1 MSQQKYNRLQSNRND
16 SSIANRYLRADSRPE
31 CIMSWRI
38 VVISKRAKLDYQL
51 GYLVVR
57 NEEVTKIHLSEI
69 STILIEST
77 AATVTTSLLA
87 ELTKKKIKV
96 IFCDEKRNPSSELVG
111 YYGSH
116 DTSNKIRKQIQWSRH
131 SKEAIW
137 TEIVTEKIRKQKELL
152 KNMGKEEAGL
162 LESYLQEIGWNDET
176 NREGH
181 AAKVYFNALF
191 GMTFTRTADCP
202 ENAALNYGYSILLS
216 AFAREIVASGYIT
229 QLGLFHDNMFN
240 QFNLASDLMEPFRVL
255 IDREVIQMQ
264 RKEFTHEEKIQLV
277 NVLNNEVMIDGK
289 TQYVNN
295 AIKIYCKSVFDALNE
310 NDSALIRF
318 YGL

>member
-96 IFCDEKRNPSSELVG
+96 IFCDEKRNPLSELVG

-116 DTSNKIRKQIQWSRH
+116 DTSNKVRKQIQWSRH

>member
-1 MSQQKYNRLQSNRND
+1 
-16 SSIANRYLRADSRPE
+16 
-31 CIMSWRI
+31 MSWRV

-57 NEEVTKIHLSEI
+57 NESVTKIHLGEI
-69 STILIEST
+69 STLLIEST
-77 AATVTTSLLA
+77 AVSITTSLLA

-116 DTSNKIRKQIQWSRH
+116 DTSSKVRNQIQWSRN
-131 SKEAIW
+131 SKDAVW
-137 TEIVTEKIRKQKELL
+137 TEIVTEKIRKQKKLL
-152 KNMGKEEAGL
+152 EYQGKEESKL
-162 LESYLQEIGWNDET
+162 LDSYLQEIKWNDET

-191 GMTFTRTADCP
+191 GLDFTRTTDCP
-202 ENAALNYGYSILLS
+202 INAALNYGYSIILS
-216 AFAREIVASGYIT
+216 AFTREITANGYIT

-255 IDREVIQMQ
+255 VDKEVLEM
-264 RKEFTHEEKIQLV
+264 KFEEFEVDEKRRLV
-277 NVLNNEVMIDGK
+277 NILNHEVVIDGK
-289 TQYVNN
+289 VQYVNN
-295 AIKIYCKSVFDALNE
+295 AVKIYCKSVFDALNE
-310 NDSALIRF
+310 NDSSLIRF
-318 YGL
+318 YKFEL

>member
-96 IFCDEKRNPSSELVG
+96 IFCDEKRNPLSELVG

>member
-1 MSQQKYNRLQSNRND
+1 
-16 SSIANRYLRADSRPE
+16 
-31 CIMSWRI
+31 MSWRV

-57 NEEVTKIHLSEI
+57 NESVTKIHLGEI
-69 STILIEST
+69 STLLIEST
-77 AATVTTSLLA
+77 AVSITTSLLA

-116 DTSNKIRKQIQWSRH
+116 DTSSKVRNQIQWSRN
-131 SKEAIW
+131 SKDTVW
-137 TEIVTEKIRKQKELL
+137 TEIVTEKIRKQKKLL
-152 KNMGKEEAGL
+152 EYQGKEESKL
-162 LESYLQEIGWNDET
+162 LDSYLQEIKWNDET

-191 GMTFTRTADCP
+191 GLDFTRTTDCSV
-202 ENAALNYGYSILLS
+202 NSALNYGYSIILS
-216 AFAREIVASGYIT
+216 AFTREITANGYIT

-255 IDREVIQMQ
+255 VDKEVLEM
-264 RKEFTHEEKIQLV
+264 KFEEFEVDEKRRLV
-277 NVLNNEVMIDGK
+277 NILNHEVVIDGK
-289 TQYVNN
+289 VQYVNN
-295 AIKIYCKSVFDALNE
+295 AVKIYCKSVFAALNE
-310 NDSALIRF
+310 NDSSLIRF
-318 YGL
+318 YKFEL

>member
-1 MSQQKYNRLQSNRND
+1 
-16 SSIANRYLRADSRPE
+16 
-31 CIMSWRI
+31 MSWRI

-57 NEEVTKIHLSEI
+57 NESVTKIHLGEI
-69 STILIEST
+69 STLLIEST
-77 AATVTTSLLA
+77 AVSITTSLLA

-116 DTSNKIRKQIQWSRH
+116 DTSSKVRNQIQWSRN
-131 SKEAIW
+131 SKDAVW
-137 TEIVTEKIRKQKELL
+137 TEIVTEKIRKQKKLL
-152 KNMGKEEAGL
+152 EYQGKEESKL
-162 LESYLQEIGWNDET
+162 LDSYLQEIKWNDET

-191 GMTFTRTADCP
+191 GLDFTRTTDCP
-202 ENAALNYGYSILLS
+202 VNSALNYGYSIILS
-216 AFAREIVASGYIT
+216 AFTREITANGYIT

-255 IDREVIQMQ
+255 VDKEVLEM
-264 RKEFTHEEKIQLV
+264 KFEEFEVDEKRRLV
-277 NVLNNEVMIDGK
+277 NILNHEVVIDGK
-289 TQYVNN
+289 VQYVNN
-295 AIKIYCKSVFDALNE
+295 AVKIYCKSVFDALNE
-310 NDSALIRF
+310 NDSSLIRF
-318 YGL
+318 YKFEL

>member
-1 MSQQKYNRLQSNRND
+1 
-16 SSIANRYLRADSRPE
+16 
-31 CIMSWRI
+31 MSWRI

-57 NEEVTKIHLSEI
+57 NESVTKIHLGEI
-69 STILIEST
+69 STLMIEST
-77 AATVTTSLLA
+77 AVSITTSLLA

-116 DTSNKIRKQIQWSRH
+116 DTSSKVRNQIQWSRN
-131 SKEAIW
+131 SKDAVW
-137 TEIVTEKIRKQKELL
+137 TEIVAEKIKKQKELL
-152 KNMGKEEAGL
+152 EYQGKEESKL
-162 LESYLQEIGWNDET
+162 LDSYLQEIKWNDET

-191 GMTFTRTADCP
+191 GLDFTRTTDCP
-202 ENAALNYGYSILLS
+202 VNAALNYGYSIILS
-216 AFAREIVASGYIT
+216 AFTREITANGYIT

-255 IDREVIQMQ
+255 VDKEVLEM
-264 RKEFTHEEKIQLV
+264 KLEEFEVDEKRRLV
-277 NVLNNEVMIDGK
+277 NILNHEVVIDGK
-289 TQYVNN
+289 VQYVNN
-295 AIKIYCKSVFDALNE
+295 AVKIYCKSVFDALNE
-310 NDSALIRF
+310 NDSSLIRF
-318 YGL
+318 YKFEL

>member
-1 MSQQKYNRLQSNRND
+1 
-16 SSIANRYLRADSRPE
+16 
-31 CIMSWRI
+31 MSWRI

-57 NEEVTKIHLSEI
+57 NESVTKIHLGEI
-69 STILIEST
+69 STLLIEST
-77 AATVTTSLLA
+77 AVSITTSLLA

-116 DTSNKIRKQIQWSRH
+116 DTSSKVRNQIQWSRN
-131 SKEAIW
+131 SKDAVW
-137 TEIVTEKIRKQKELL
+137 TEIVTEKIRKQKKLL
-152 KNMGKEEAGL
+152 EYQGKEESKL
-162 LESYLQEIGWNDET
+162 LDSYLQEIKWNDET

-191 GMTFTRTADCP
+191 GLDFTRTTDCP
-202 ENAALNYGYSILLS
+202 VNAALNYGYSIILS
-216 AFAREIVASGYIT
+216 AFTREITANGYIT

-255 IDREVIQMQ
+255 VDKEVLEM
-264 RKEFTHEEKIQLV
+264 KFEEFEVDEKRRLV
-277 NVLNNEVMIDGK
+277 NILNHEVVIDGK
-289 TQYVNN
+289 VQYVNN
-295 AIKIYCKSVFDALNE
+295 AVKIYCKSVFDALNE
-310 NDSALIRF
+310 NDSSLIRF
-318 YGL
+318 YKFEL

>member
-1 MSQQKYNRLQSNRND
+1 
-16 SSIANRYLRADSRPE
+16 
-31 CIMSWRI
+31 MSWRV

-57 NEEVTKIHLSEI
+57 NESVTKIHLGEI
-69 STILIEST
+69 STLLIEST
-77 AATVTTSLLA
+77 AVSTTTSLLA

-116 DTSNKIRKQIQWSRH
+116 DTSSKVRNQIQWSRN
-131 SKEAIW
+131 SKDTVW
-137 TEIVTEKIRKQKELL
+137 TEIVTEKIRKQKKLL
-152 KNMGKEEAGL
+152 EYQGKEESKL
-162 LESYLQEIGWNDET
+162 LDSYLQEIKWNDET

-191 GMTFTRTADCP
+191 GLDFTRTTDCSV
-202 ENAALNYGYSILLS
+202 NSALNYGYSIILS
-216 AFAREIVASGYIT
+216 AFTREITANGYIT

-255 IDREVIQMQ
+255 VDKEVLEM
-264 RKEFTHEEKIQLV
+264 KFEEFEVDEKRRLV
-277 NVLNNEVMIDGK
+277 NILNHEVVIDGK
-289 TQYVNN
+289 VQYVNN
-295 AIKIYCKSVFDALNE
+295 AVKIYCKSVFDALNE
-310 NDSALIRF
+310 NDSSLIRF
-318 YGL
+318 YKFEL

>member
-1 MSQQKYNRLQSNRND
+1 
-16 SSIANRYLRADSRPE
+16 
-31 CIMSWRI
+31 MSWRV

-57 NEEVTKIHLSEI
+57 NESVTKIHLGEI
-69 STILIEST
+69 STLLIEST
-77 AATVTTSLLA
+77 AVSITTSLLA

-116 DTSNKIRKQIQWSRH
+116 DTSSKVRNQIQWSRN
-131 SKEAIW
+131 SKDTVW
-137 TEIVTEKIRKQKELL
+137 TEIVTEKIRKQKKLL
-152 KNMGKEEAGL
+152 EYQGKEESKL
-162 LESYLQEIGWNDET
+162 LDSYLQEIKWNDET

-191 GMTFTRTADCP
+191 GLDFTRTTDCSV
-202 ENAALNYGYSILLS
+202 NSALNYGYSIILS
-216 AFAREIVASGYIT
+216 AFTREITANAYIT

-255 IDREVIQMQ
+255 VDKEVLEM
-264 RKEFTHEEKIQLV
+264 KFEEFEVDEKRRLV
-277 NVLNNEVMIDGK
+277 NILNHEVVIDGK
-289 TQYVNN
+289 VQYVNN
-295 AIKIYCKSVFDALNE
+295 AVKIYCKSVFDALNE
-310 NDSALIRF
+310 NDSSLIRF
-318 YGL
+318 YKFEL

>member
-1 MSQQKYNRLQSNRND
+1 
-16 SSIANRYLRADSRPE
+16 
-31 CIMSWRI
+31 MSWRV

-57 NEEVTKIHLSEI
+57 NESVTKIHLGEI
-69 STILIEST
+69 STLLIEST
-77 AATVTTSLLA
+77 AVSITTSLLA

-116 DTSNKIRKQIQWSRH
+116 DTSSKVRNQIQWSRN
-131 SKEAIW
+131 SKDAVW
-137 TEIVTEKIRKQKELL
+137 TEIVTEKIRKQKKLL
-152 KNMGKEEAGL
+152 EYQGKEESKL
-162 LESYLQEIGWNDET
+162 LDSYLQEIKWNDET

-191 GMTFTRTADCP
+191 GLDFTRTTDCP
-202 ENAALNYGYSILLS
+202 VNAALNYGYSIILS
-216 AFAREIVASGYIT
+216 AFTREITANGYIT

-255 IDREVIQMQ
+255 VDKEVLEM
-264 RKEFTHEEKIQLV
+264 KFEEFEVDEKRRLV
-277 NVLNNEVMIDGK
+277 NILNHEVVIDGK
-289 TQYVNN
+289 VQYVNN
-295 AIKIYCKSVFDALNE
+295 AVKIYCKSVFDALNE
-310 NDSALIRF
+310 NDSSLIRF
-318 YGL
+318 YKFAL

>member
-1 MSQQKYNRLQSNRND
+1 
-16 SSIANRYLRADSRPE
+16 
-31 CIMSWRI
+31 MSWRV

-57 NEEVTKIHLSEI
+57 NESVTKIHLGEI
-69 STILIEST
+69 STLLIEST
-77 AATVTTSLLA
+77 AVSITTSLLA

-116 DTSNKIRKQIQWSRH
+116 DTSSKVRNQIQWSRN
-131 SKEAIW
+131 SKDTVW
-137 TEIVTEKIRKQKELL
+137 TEIVTEKIRKQKKLL
-152 KNMGKEEAGL
+152 EYQGKEESKL
-162 LESYLQEIGWNDET
+162 LDSYLQEIKWNDET

-191 GMTFTRTADCP
+191 GLDFTRTTDCSV
-202 ENAALNYGYSILLS
+202 NSALNYGYSIILS
-216 AFAREIVASGYIT
+216 AFTREITANGYIT

-255 IDREVIQMQ
+255 VDKEVLEM
-264 RKEFTHEEKIQLV
+264 KFEEFEVDEKRRLV
-277 NVLNNEVMIDGK
+277 NILNHEVVIDGK
-289 TQYVNN
+289 VQYVNN
-295 AIKIYCKSVFDALNE
+295 TVKIYCKSVFDALNE
-310 NDSALIRF
+310 NDSSLIRF
-318 YGL
+318 YKFEL

>member
-1 MSQQKYNRLQSNRND
+1 
-16 SSIANRYLRADSRPE
+16 
-31 CIMSWRI
+31 MSWRV

-57 NEEVTKIHLSEI
+57 NESVTKIHLGEI
-69 STILIEST
+69 STLLIEST
-77 AATVTTSLLA
+77 AVSITTSLLA

-116 DTSNKIRKQIQWSRH
+116 DTSSKVRNQIQWSRN
-131 SKEAIW
+131 SKDAVW
-137 TEIVTEKIRKQKELL
+137 TEIVTEKIRKQKKLL
-152 KNMGKEEAGL
+152 EYQGKEESKL
-162 LESYLQEIGWNDET
+162 LDSYLQEIKWNDET

-191 GMTFTRTADCP
+191 GLDFTRTTDCSV
-202 ENAALNYGYSILLS
+202 NSALNYGYSIILS
-216 AFAREIVASGYIT
+216 AFTREITANGYIT

-255 IDREVIQMQ
+255 VDKEVLEM
-264 RKEFTHEEKIQLV
+264 KLEEFEVDEKRRLV
-277 NVLNNEVMIDGK
+277 NILNHEVVIDGK
-289 TQYVNN
+289 VQYVNN
-295 AIKIYCKSVFDALNE
+295 AVKIYCKSVFDALNE
-310 NDSALIRF
+310 NDSSLIRF
-318 YGL
+318 YKFEL

>member
-1 MSQQKYNRLQSNRND
+1 
-16 SSIANRYLRADSRPE
+16 
-31 CIMSWRI
+31 MSWRV

-51 GYLVVR
+51 GCMVVR
-57 NEEVTKIHLSEI
+57 SDEITKIHLGEI

-77 AATVTTSLLA
+77 AVSLTTSLLA

-116 DTSNKIRKQIQWSRH
+116 DTSNKIRHQIAWKQNT
-131 SKEAIW
+131 KEAIW
-137 TEIVTEKIRKQKELL
+137 TEIVTEKIRKQKEFLEFQ
-152 KNMGKEEAGL
+152 KREEAKL
-162 LESYLQEIGWNDET
+162 LESYLKEIQWNDQT

-191 GMTFTRTADCP
+191 GLDFTRTSDSP
-202 ENAALNYGYSILLS
+202 INAGLNYGYSIILS
-216 AFAREIVASGYIT
+216 AFCREVVANGYIT

-240 QFNLASDLMEPFRVL
+240 QFNLASDLMEPFRILVDKKIMSMKYDEL
-255 IDREVIQMQ
+255 EHVQKMELVDILNQEV
-264 RKEFTHEEKIQLV
+264 H
-277 NVLNNEVMIDGK
+277 IDGK
-289 TQYVNN
+289 NHYVNN

-310 NDSALIRF
+310 DDSSLIRF
-318 YGL
+318 YNFEL

>member
-1 MSQQKYNRLQSNRND
+1 
-16 SSIANRYLRADSRPE
+16 
-31 CIMSWRI
+31 MSWRV

-57 NEEVTKIHLSEI
+57 NESVTKIHLGEI
-69 STILIEST
+69 STLLIEST
-77 AATVTTSLLA
+77 AVSITTSLLA

-116 DTSNKIRKQIQWSRH
+116 DTSSKVRNQIQWSRN
-131 SKEAIW
+131 SKDAVW
-137 TEIVTEKIRKQKELL
+137 TEIVTEKIRKQKKLL
-152 KNMGKEEAGL
+152 EYQGKEESKL
-162 LESYLQEIGWNDET
+162 LDSYLQEIKWNDET

-191 GMTFTRTADCP
+191 GLDFTRTTDCSV
-202 ENAALNYGYSILLS
+202 NSALNYGYSIILS
-216 AFAREIVASGYIT
+216 AFTREITANGYIT

-255 IDREVIQMQ
+255 VDKEVLEM
-264 RKEFTHEEKIQLV
+264 KFEEFEVDEKRRLV
-277 NVLNNEVMIDGK
+277 NILNHEVVIDGK
-289 TQYVNN
+289 VQYVNN
-295 AIKIYCKSVFDALNE
+295 TVKIYCKSVFDALNE
-310 NDSALIRF
+310 NDSSLIRF
-318 YGL
+318 YKFEL